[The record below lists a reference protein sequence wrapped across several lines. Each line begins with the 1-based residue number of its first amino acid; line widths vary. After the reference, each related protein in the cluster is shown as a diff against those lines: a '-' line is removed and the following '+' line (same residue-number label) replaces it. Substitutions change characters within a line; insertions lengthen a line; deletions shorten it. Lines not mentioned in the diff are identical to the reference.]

1 MSGPAGRTAAVTTPR
16 PRDEPPALELPGL
29 VRDKVAE
36 GRAKARATR
45 ARKQAEAEITDRLPV
60 AQLLLD
66 LQPAHL
72 DRTFDYAVPTSMA
85 DTAVPG
91 ARVKVRFAGQDADG
105 FVLARLDGSDHEGRL
120 SPLKRVV
127 SPEPV
132 LRADV
137 AGLAGELAERYA
149 GTRSDVLRLA
159 VPPRHAAVEKET
171 PPPVPPAAPF
181 QPAAGE
187 AAWAGHEP
195 GAAFLRHLASGGSPR
210 AVWHAAAGTDWAGAL
225 AHAVAA
231 VGASGR
237 GAVVCVPDRKD
248 VDRLSAALDRVLG
261 AGQHVALTADS
272 GPAARYRAFLAVS
285 RGAVRVAIGTRAAA
299 FAPVHDL
306 GLVAIWDD
314 GDDLLAEPRA
324 PYPHARETLL
334 LRAERT
340 GAAALVGGFTRT
352 VEADQ
357 LLRSGWAQEIAPTR
371 AFARERIRV
380 GIAGASDID
389 LDRDPLTRVSRVPRE
404 VHETI
409 RAAVADGAV
418 LVQTPRRGYAAAL
431 ACERCRTPA
440 RCTVCTGPLRLT
452 GPATPP
458 ACGWCGTEATHWACP
473 VCEYRGLRA
482 PVLGDARTAE
492 ELGRAFPGVR
502 VLTSSGDRV
511 LATVPAG
518 RAIVVATPGAE
529 PVAAEGYAAVVLLD
543 TWLLL
548 GRPDLRTEEE
558 ALRRW
563 SGALALVAPGG
574 RGVVAGDPAHPALQA
589 LVRWD
594 QPGFARREALQR
606 AEAHLPPASRMA
618 TISGEPGAVDDALTL
633 LAAPPNAEVLGPVP
647 VGEDEWRAVVR
658 VPRAEG
664 AALSRALLELQR
676 LRSSRKLDAVRVQV
690 DPPSL

>member
-1 MSGPAGRTAAVTTPR
+1 MNRPPR
-16 PRDEPPALELPGL
+16 ESTEQHLELPGL
-29 VRDKVAE
+29 VRDKAAE

-45 ARKQAEAEITDRLPV
+45 ARKQAEAEITGHLPV

-72 DRTFDYAVPTSMA
+72 DRTFDYAVPASMA
-85 DTAVPG
+85 ADAVPG
-91 ARVKVRFAGQDADG
+91 ARVKVRFAGQDVDG
-105 FVLARLDGSDHEGRL
+105 FVLARLEASEHEGRL

-127 SPEPV
+127 SAEPV
-132 LRADV
+132 LSPAV
-137 AGLAGELAERYA
+137 AGLAADLAERYA

-159 VPPRHAAVEKET
+159 VPPRHAAVEKEPST
-171 PPPVPPAAPF
+171 APPPAAFDPV
-181 QPAAGE
+181 AAA

-195 GAAFLRHLASGGSPR
+195 GEAFLRHLASGGSPR
-210 AVWHAAAGTDWAGAL
+210 AVWHAAAGTDWALLL
-225 AHAVAA
+225 AFAIAA

-237 GAVVCVPDRKD
+237 GAVVCVPDGKD
-248 VDRLSAALDRVLG
+248 VNRLSAALDTVLG
-261 AGQHVALTADS
+261 PGRHVSLTADS
-272 GPAARYRAFLAVS
+272 GPAARYRSFLAVS

-306 GLVAIWDD
+306 GLVAVWDD

-334 LRAERT
+334 LRAERE
-340 GAAALVGGFTRT
+340 GAAALVGGVART

-357 LLRSGWAQEIAPTR
+357 LLQSGWAQEIAPTR
-371 AFARERIRV
+371 AFARERLRV
-380 GIAGASDID
+380 GIAGASDIS
-389 LDRDPLTRVSRVPRE
+389 LDRDPLTRASRVPRE
-404 VHETI
+404 AYDAI
-409 RAAVADGAV
+409 RSALADGPV

-458 ACGWCGTEATHWACP
+458 ACGWCGTEAEHWACP
-473 VCEYRGLRA
+473 VCDYRGLRA

-492 ELGRAFPGVR
+492 ELGRAFAGVR
-502 VLTSSGDRV
+502 VLTSSGERV
-511 LATVPAG
+511 LPSIPAG
-518 RAIVVATPGAE
+518 SAIVVATPGAE
-529 PVAAEGYAAVVLLD
+529 PVAAGGYAGVVLLD

-563 SGALALVAPGG
+563 SDALALAAPGG
-574 RGVVAGDPAHPALQA
+574 RAVVVGDPAHPALQA

-594 QPGFARREALQR
+594 QPGFARREAIQR
-606 AEAHLPPASRMA
+606 AEAHLPPASRLA
-618 TISGEPGAVDDALTL
+618 TITGDAGALDDALTL
-633 LAAPPNAEVLGPVP
+633 LAAPANAEVLGPVP
-647 VGEDEWRAVVR
+647 VGEEQWRAVVR

-664 AALSRALLELQR
+664 AALSQALLELQR
-676 LRSSRKLDAVRVQV
+676 LRSARKLDPVRVQV
-690 DPPSL
+690 DPPTL

>member
-1 MSGPAGRTAAVTTPR
+1 MTP
-16 PRDEPPALELPGL
+16 DEPPALELPGL

-45 ARKQAEAEITDRLPV
+45 ARKQAEAEITTERPV
-60 AQLLLD
+60 AQVLLD

-72 DRTFDYAVPTSMA
+72 DRTFDYAVPVSMA
-85 DTAVPG
+85 GTAVPG
-91 ARVKVRFAGQDADG
+91 ARVKVRFAGQDVDG
-105 FVLARLDGSDHEGRL
+105 FVLARLEASDHEGRL

-132 LRADV
+132 LSPAV
-137 AGLAGELAERYA
+137 VGLAGDLAERYA

-159 VPPRHAAVEKET
+159 VPPRHAAVEKEASPAPASVA
-171 PPPVPPAAPF
+171 PPDLGAA
-181 QPAAGE
+181 A

-195 GAAFLRHLASGGSPR
+195 AEAFLRHLAAGGSPR
-210 AVWHAAAGTDWAGAL
+210 AVWHAASGTDWAILL

-231 VGASGR
+231 VHGSGR
-237 GAVVCVPDRKD
+237 GAVVCVPDGKD
-248 VDRLSAALDRVLG
+248 VARLSAALDDVLG
-261 AGQHVALTADS
+261 PARHVTLTADS
-272 GPAARYRAFLAVS
+272 GPAARYRSFLAVS

-334 LRAERT
+334 LRAERE
-340 GAAALVGGFTRT
+340 GAATLVGGFART

-371 AFARERIRV
+371 ALARERVRV
-380 GIAGASDID
+380 GITGATDIE
-389 LDRDPLTRVSRVPRE
+389 LDRDPHTRASRVPRE

-409 RAAVADGAV
+409 RGALAAGPV

-440 RCTVCTGPLRLT
+440 RCVACTGPLRLT

-458 ACGWCGTEATHWACP
+458 ACAWCGTEAAHWACP
-473 VCEYRGLRA
+473 VCSSRGLRA

-502 VLTSSGDRV
+502 VVTSSGERV

-529 PVAAEGYAAVVLLD
+529 PVAAGGYAAVVLLD

-548 GRPDLRTEEE
+548 GGPDLRTEEE

-563 SGALALVAPGG
+563 SDAVGLAATGG
-574 RGVVAGDPAHPALQA
+574 RAVVVGDPGHPALQA

-594 QPGFARREALQR
+594 QPGFARREATQR
-606 AEAHLPPASRMA
+606 AEAHLPPASRLA
-618 TISGEPGAVDDALTL
+618 TISGDAGAVDDALTL
-633 LAAPPNAEVLGPVP
+633 LAAPTNAEVLGPVQ
-647 VGEDEWRAVVR
+647 VADEQWRVVVR

-664 AALSRALLELQR
+664 PALSHALLELQR
-676 LRSSRKLDAVRVQV
+676 LRSSRKLDPVRVQV
-690 DPPSL
+690 DPPTL